1 MPLSY
6 QQAKKRR
13 RIMVYRRLHVSF
25 SSVVLLVLCLTIGQA
40 HALKPQIQAVGVAGK
55 LQAIVLRAMNAF
67 VGDAVVDKAGR
78 LKAEDIASFDNYSAS
93 LKKLIG
99 YNQPGQERTT
109 KYFDKMIQ
117 TDLETRTLAYRFISA
132 MEKSGQPDRELVFA
146 LDRKAGQYRYAT
158 DEMIRHLIKDLDV
171 SRLSETERRQY
182 MELLQVI
189 RLENELQ
196 GVVYQAYKVFADI
209 PAYDANAVS
218 EFWSRLGRFE
228 FSAAIYA
235 GYVSFTTENKKSAYF
250 TELKALK
257 HEIKMNGQK
266 ILVSAQKTSTPDM
279 EATRALRKAT
289 QGLSAVFDGLV
300 AEIFN

>member
-1 MPLSY
+1 MAY
-6 QQAKKRR
+6 QRMR
-13 RIMVYRRLHVSF
+13 F
-25 SSVVLLVLCLTIGQA
+25 SLLTVVFLGFCLAIGQA
-40 HALKPQIQAVGVAGK
+40 HALKPQIQAVVVAAK
-55 LQAIVLRAMNAF
+55 LQATVLRAMNAF
-67 VGDAVVDKAGR
+67 VGDAVVDRAGR
-78 LKAEDIASFDNYSAS
+78 LKLEDIASFDNYSAS

-99 YNQPGQERTT
+99 YNQPGQERIT
-109 KYFDKMIQ
+109 KYFDKMIES
-117 TDLETRTLAYRFISA
+117 DLEARTLAYRFVSA
-132 MEKSGQPDRELVFA
+132 MEKNGQPDRELIFA
-146 LDRKAGQYRYAT
+146 LDRKARQYRYAT

-171 SRLSETERRQY
+171 SLLSETERRRY

-196 GVVYQAYKVFADI
+196 GVVYQAYKVFADV
-209 PAYDANAVS
+209 PAYDVNQVS

-228 FSAAIYA
+228 FSAAIYS
-235 GYVSFTTENKKSAYF
+235 GYVSFSTENKKSALY

-289 QGLSAVFDGLV
+289 QRLSPVFDGLL

>member
-1 MPLSY
+1 MAYQRLRILLS
-6 QQAKKRR
+6 
-13 RIMVYRRLHVSF
+13 I
-25 SSVVLLVLCLTIGQA
+25 VVFLTFCLVLGQA
-40 HALKPQIQAVGVAGK
+40 HALKPQIEAVVIAGK
-55 LQAIVLRAMNAF
+55 LQATVLRAMSAF

-78 LKAEDIASFDNYSAS
+78 LKPEDIASFDNYSAS
-93 LKKLIG
+93 LKKLIR
-99 YNQPGQERTT
+99 YNQPGQERIT

-117 TDLETRTLAYRFISA
+117 SDLQARTLAYRFISA
-132 MEKSGQPDRELVFA
+132 MEKNGQPDRELIFA
-146 LDRKAGQYRYAT
+146 LDRKARQYRYAT

-196 GVVYQAYKVFADI
+196 GVVYQAYKVFADT

-228 FSAAIYA
+228 FSAATYS
-235 GYVSFTTENKKSAYF
+235 GYVSFASENKKSALF

-257 HEIKMNGQK
+257 HEIKINGQK
-266 ILVSAQKTSTPDM
+266 ILVSAEKTSSPDM
-279 EATRALRKAT
+279 AAARALRNAT
-289 QGLSAVFDGLV
+289 QRLSPVFDGLL
-300 AEIFN
+300 AEVFN